1 MADVEIKAVKRT
13 EFGKGAS
20 RRARRDGQTPAV
32 LYGHG
37 SEPLHLLLP
46 AKDLFLALR
55 TANALF
61 RIEVEGE
68 KQPVLALP
76 KQVQRH
82 AILPEVEHVDFLLVK
97 AGQKVAVEVAVVIT
111 GEPEPGL
118 MVNHDLVA
126 VPVMAPVADI
136 PEQLEVSVEGLEVGA
151 SVLVSDI
158 KFPGEVEPDIDTDTL
173 VASIVLP
180 DEEPEEPEE
189 PEAEE
194 EGEEAEG
201 EATEEAAE

>member
-1 MADVEIKAVKRT
+1 MADVEIKATKRT

-82 AILPEVEHVDFLLVK
+82 TILPEVEHVDFILVK

-111 GEPEPGL
+111 GEPQPGL
-118 MVNHDLVA
+118 IVNHDLIA
-126 VPVMAPVADI
+126 VPVLAPVADI
-136 PEQLEVSVEGLEVGA
+136 PEQVEVSVEGLEVGA
-151 SVLVSDI
+151 NVFVSDI
-158 KFPGEVEPDIDTDTL
+158 KFPGEVEPDIDTETL

-180 DEEPEEPEE
+180 DEEPEEPE
-189 PEAEE
+189 AEE
-194 EGEEAEG
+194 DGEEAEG

>member
-20 RRARRDGQTPAV
+20 RRARRAGQTPAV

-37 SEPLHLLLP
+37 SDPLHLLLP
-46 AKDLFLALR
+46 AKELFLALR

-111 GEPEPGL
+111 GEPQPGL
-118 MVNHDLVA
+118 MVNHDLVT
-126 VPVMAPVADI
+126 VPVLAPVADI
-136 PEQLEVSVEGLEVGA
+136 PEQVEVSVEDLEVGA

-158 KFPGEVEPDIDTDTL
+158 KFPGEVEPDIDTETL

-180 DEEPEEPEE
+180 DEEPEEPET
-189 PEAEE
+189 EE
-194 EGEEAEG
+194 EGDEAEG

>member
-20 RRARRDGQTPAV
+20 RRARRAGQTPAV

-37 SEPLHLLLP
+37 SDPLHLLLP
-46 AKDLFLALR
+46 AKELFLALR

-111 GEPEPGL
+111 GEPQPGL

-126 VPVMAPVADI
+126 VPVLAPVADI
-136 PEQLEVSVEGLEVGA
+136 PEQVEVSVEDLEVGA

-158 KFPGEVEPDIDTDTL
+158 KFPGEVEPDIDTETL

-180 DEEPEEPEE
+180 DEEPEEPETD
-189 PEAEE
+189 A

>member
-20 RRARRDGQTPAV
+20 RRARRAGQTPAV

-37 SEPLHLLLP
+37 SDPLHLLLP
-46 AKDLFLALR
+46 AKELFLALR

-82 AILPEVEHVDFLLVK
+82 ATLPEVEHVDFLLVK

-111 GEPEPGL
+111 GEPQPGL

-126 VPVMAPVADI
+126 VPVLAPVADI
-136 PEQLEVSVEGLEVGA
+136 PEQVEVSVEDLEVGA

-158 KFPGEVEPDIDTDTL
+158 KFPGEVEPDIDTETL

-180 DEEPEEPEE
+180 DEEPEEPET
-189 PEAEE
+189 EE
-194 EGEEAEG
+194 EGDEAAE

>member
-1 MADVEIKAVKRT
+1 MADVEIKATKRT

-82 AILPEVEHVDFLLVK
+82 TILPEVEHVDFILVK

-111 GEPEPGL
+111 GEPQPGL
-118 MVNHDLVA
+118 IVNHDLIA
-126 VPVMAPVADI
+126 VPVLAPVADI
-136 PEQLEVSVEGLEVGA
+136 PEQVEASVEGLEVGA
-151 SVLVSDI
+151 NVFVSDI
-158 KFPGEVEPDIDTDTL
+158 KFPGEVEPDIDTETL

-180 DEEPEEPEE
+180 DEEPEEPE
-189 PEAEE
+189 AEE
-194 EGEEAEG
+194 DDEEAEG
-201 EATEEAAE
+201 EATEEATE

>member
-1 MADVEIKAVKRT
+1 MADVEIKATKRT

-82 AILPEVEHVDFLLVK
+82 TILPEVEHVDFILVK
-97 AGQKVAVEVAVVIT
+97 AGQKVAVDVAVVIT
-111 GEPEPGL
+111 GEPQPGL
-118 MVNHDLVA
+118 IVNHDLIA
-126 VPVMAPVADI
+126 VPVLAPVADI
-136 PEQLEVSVEGLEVGA
+136 PEQVEVSVEGLEVGA
-151 SVLVSDI
+151 NVFVSDI
-158 KFPGEVEPDIDTDTL
+158 KFPGEVEPDIDTETL

-180 DEEPEEPEE
+180 DEEPEEPE
-189 PEAEE
+189 AEE
-194 EGEEAEG
+194 DGEEAEG

>member
-1 MADVEIKAVKRT
+1 MADVEIKATKRT

-68 KQPVLALP
+68 EKPVLALP

-82 AILPEVEHVDFLLVK
+82 TILPEVEHVDFLLVK

-111 GEPEPGL
+111 GEPQPGL
-118 MVNHDLVA
+118 IVNHDLIA
-126 VPVMAPVADI
+126 VPVLAPVADI
-136 PEQLEVSVEGLEVGA
+136 PEQVEASVEGLEVGA
-151 SVLVSDI
+151 NVLVSDI
-158 KFPGEVEPDIDTDTL
+158 KFPGDVEPDIDTDTL

-180 DEEPEEPEE
+180 DEEPEEPEI
-189 PEAEE
+189 EE
-194 EGEEAEG
+194 EGEEAEA

>member
-20 RRARRDGQTPAV
+20 RRARRAGQTPAV

-37 SEPLHLLLP
+37 SDPLHLLLP
-46 AKDLFLALR
+46 AKELFLALR

-111 GEPEPGL
+111 GEPQPGL
-118 MVNHDLVA
+118 MVNHDLVT
-126 VPVMAPVADI
+126 VPVLAPVADI
-136 PEQLEVSVEGLEVGA
+136 PEQVEVSVEDLEVGA

-158 KFPGEVEPDIDTDTL
+158 KFPGEVEPDIDTETL

-180 DEEPEEPEE
+180 DEEPEEPET
-189 PEAEE
+189 EE
-194 EGEEAEG
+194 EGDEATE

>member
-1 MADVEIKAVKRT
+1 MADVEIKAAKRT

-68 KQPVLALP
+68 EKPVLALP

-82 AILPEVEHVDFLLVK
+82 AILPEVEHVDFILVK

-111 GEPEPGL
+111 GEPQPGL
-118 MVNHDLVA
+118 IVNHDLIA
-126 VPVMAPVADI
+126 VPVLAPVADI
-136 PEQLEVSVEGLEVGA
+136 PEQVEASVEGLEVGA
-151 SVLVSDI
+151 NVLVSDI
-158 KFPGEVEPDIDTDTL
+158 KFPGDVEPDIDTDTL

-180 DEEPEEPEE
+180 DEEPEEPEV
-189 PEAEE
+189 EE
-194 EGEEAEG
+194 ESEEAEG

>member
-20 RRARRDGQTPAV
+20 RRARRAGQTPAV

-37 SEPLHLLLP
+37 SDPLHLLLP
-46 AKDLFLALR
+46 AKELFLALR

-111 GEPEPGL
+111 GEPQPGL
-118 MVNHDLVA
+118 MVNHDLVT
-126 VPVMAPVADI
+126 VPVLAPVADI
-136 PEQLEVSVEGLEVGA
+136 PEQVEVSVEDLEVGA

-158 KFPGEVEPDIDTDTL
+158 KFPGEVEPDIDTETL

-180 DEEPEEPEE
+180 DEEPEEPETE
-189 PEAEE
+189 EEGDEAEE
-194 EGEEAEG
+194 

>member
-1 MADVEIKAVKRT
+1 MADVEIKATKRT

-68 KQPVLALP
+68 EKPVLALP

-82 AILPEVEHVDFLLVK
+82 TILPEVEHVDFLLVK

-111 GEPEPGL
+111 GEPQPGL
-118 MVNHDLVA
+118 IVNHDLIA
-126 VPVMAPVADI
+126 VPVLAPVADI
-136 PEQLEVSVEGLEVGA
+136 PEQVEVSVEGLEVGA
-151 SVLVSDI
+151 NVLVSDI
-158 KFPGEVEPDIDTDTL
+158 KFPGDVEPDIDTDTL

-180 DEEPEEPEE
+180 DEEPEEPEI
-189 PEAEE
+189 EE
-194 EGEEAEG
+194 EGEEAEA

>member
-37 SEPLHLLLP
+37 AEPLHLLLP

-82 AILPEVEHVDFLLVK
+82 TILPEVEHVDFLLVK
-97 AGQKVAVEVAVVIT
+97 AGQKVAVEVAVVVT
-111 GEPEPGL
+111 GEPQPGL
-118 MVNHDLVA
+118 MVNHDLIA
-126 VPVMAPVADI
+126 VPVLAPVADI
-136 PEQLEVSVEGLEVGA
+136 PEQVEVSVEGLEVGA
-151 SVLVSDI
+151 SVFVSDI
-158 KFPGEVEPDIDTDTL
+158 KFPGDVEPDIDTETL

-180 DEEPEEPEE
+180 DEEPEEPET
-189 PEAEE
+189 EE
-194 EGEEAEG
+194 EGEEAEA

>member
-1 MADVEIKAVKRT
+1 MADVEIKATKRT

-82 AILPEVEHVDFLLVK
+82 TILPEVEHVDFLLVK

-111 GEPEPGL
+111 GEPQPGL
-118 MVNHDLVA
+118 IVNHDLIA
-126 VPVMAPVADI
+126 VPVLAPVADI
-136 PEQLEVSVEGLEVGA
+136 PEQVEASVEGLEVGA
-151 SVLVSDI
+151 NVLVSDI
-158 KFPGEVEPDIDTDTL
+158 KFPGEVEPDIDTETL

-180 DEEPEEPEE
+180 DEEPEEPE
-189 PEAEE
+189 AEE
-194 EGEEAEG
+194 DGEEAEG
-201 EATEEAAE
+201 EAAEEATE